1 MHNLPLL
8 TVLLIASFSFI
19 VFNFVSRF
27 FYKKRHNTKYHFYQM
42 FPYEFNYPAVFK
54 ENPYGNFLFIFSGFA
69 ICAFYILNPYSSI
82 YRIGSLVISI
92 IFTMIL
98 ICLIMMPM
106 TYLRTHI
113 FLACASMV
121 LSMAL
126 PLFNFFLAFEQHKIE
141 IDQLKNTLLIVS
153 MVFSG
158 VLAVTMM
165 LLILN
170 PKLTF
175 KIYYVKEINNEGKE
189 ILKRPPV
196 IFLALTEWMAIFVYF
211 LSPISILLISLI

>member
-1 MHNLPLL
+1 MQNPALL
-8 TVLLIASFSFI
+8 TVLFIALFTFI
-19 VFNFVSRF
+19 VFNIVSRY
-27 FYKKRHNTKYHFYQM
+27 FYKKRHQTTYHFYQM

-82 YRIGSLVISI
+82 YKIGSLVISI

-106 TYLRTHI
+106 SYLKTHI
-113 FLACASMV
+113 FLSCASIV

-126 PLFNFFLAFEQHKIE
+126 PLFNFFLAFEQHRVE
-141 IDQLKNTLLIVS
+141 LDQLKSALCIVS
-153 MVFSG
+153 MVLSG
-158 VLAVTMM
+158 ILAVIMM
-165 LLILN
+165 LLMLN

-175 KIYYVKEINNEGKE
+175 KIYYRKEIGEDGKE

-211 LSPISILLISLI
+211 LSAIPVLVICLL

>member
-1 MHNLPLL
+1 
-8 TVLLIASFSFI
+8 
-19 VFNFVSRF
+19 
-27 FYKKRHNTKYHFYQM
+27 M

-82 YRIGSLVISI
+82 YRIGSLVIAI

-126 PLFNFFLAFEQHKIE
+126 PLFNFFLAFEQRKIE
-141 IDQLKNTLLIVS
+141 IDQLKSTLTIVS